1 MNWIIAGCMITV
13 VMLNAEPSTPEDDGN
28 KAPLIIHNTNTIK
41 VENKRDPRDCTAC
54 VGSEFKACM
63 RSLTKEDFVNNLSAL
78 HPRACTAYV
87 QQLKKD
93 EMIEI
98 GKMFTAQE
106 WQALP
111 EVFTQAMVTHFKG
124 ERERTI
130 DAWYDKMLSL
140 LVSISLLDR

>member
-1 MNWIIAGCMITV
+1 MITV
-13 VMLNAEPSTPEDDGN
+13 VMLKAEPSTSENDGN
-28 KAPLIIHNTNTIK
+28 KVPLIIHNTNTIK
-41 VENKRDPRDCTAC
+41 VEKRDLRDCTAC

-63 RSLTKEDFVNNLSAL
+63 RSLTKEDFVANLSAL

-106 WQALP
+106 WQTLP
-111 EVFTQAMVTHFKG
+111 ATFTQAMAAHFQV
-124 ERERTI
+124 ERERAI
-130 DAWYDKMLSL
+130 DAWYEKVLSL
-140 LVSISLLDR
+140 LVSISLLDK